1 MNTPFD
7 ISRIHTP
14 QGIFRLKG
22 EQQASPPKLVCR
34 QLEILGSDGWLELR
48 VEDNRTQ
55 VLLDALFEPV
65 REHLKPCSLL

>member
-1 MNTPFD
+1 M
-7 ISRIHTP
+7 
-14 QGIFRLKG
+14 
-22 EQQASPPKLVCR
+22 CR

-65 REHLKPCSLL
+65 REHLKP